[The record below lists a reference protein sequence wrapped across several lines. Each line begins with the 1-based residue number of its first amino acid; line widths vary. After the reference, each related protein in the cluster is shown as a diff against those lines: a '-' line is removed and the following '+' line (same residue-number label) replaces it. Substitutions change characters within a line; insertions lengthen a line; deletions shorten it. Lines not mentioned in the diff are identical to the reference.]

1 MRLYGSARSIRGRDA
16 RQEHSGDRWFD
27 WFVVNR
33 YGDLAWEGT
42 TSPWHLTV
50 LGRRSRTVADIAL
63 VLLTVGLFAV
73 LALVVRAV
81 ERL

>member
-1 MRLYGSARSIRGRDA
+1 
-16 RQEHSGDRWFD
+16 
-27 WFVVNR
+27 
-33 YGDLAWEGT
+33 
-42 TSPWHLTV
+42 
-50 LGRRSRTVADIAL
+50 VADVAL

>member
-1 MRLYGSARSIRGRDA
+1 MMF
-16 RQEHSGDRWFD
+16 DR
-27 WFVVNR
+27 R
-33 YGDLAWEGT
+33 
-42 TSPWHLTV
+42 
-50 LGRRSRTVADIAL
+50 RRSAVADVAL

>member
-1 MRLYGSARSIRGRDA
+1 LASLADLRRY
-16 RQEHSGDRWFD
+16 
-27 WFVVNR
+27 NR
-33 YGDLAWEGT
+33 YVQFEALLKEA
-42 TSPWHLTV
+42 PP
-50 LGRRSRTVADIAL
+50 VADVAL